1 MKGNIED
8 RLMINP
14 DRYTLLHLLP
24 LFFIIDNNADML
36 GMEPE
41 CKYM

>member
-14 DRYTLLHLLP
+14 DRYTTASAQS
-24 LFFIIDNNADML
+24 FFIIHNNADML